1 MNHIE
6 CDHYAALLYDRLL
19 KSNHDRTALLDD
31 VDKSRR
37 LLRASQ
43 GFEAELR
50 AALTQADALGYARGR
65 EEAFIEAADMLTCRP
80 SGEQPLTPDSI
91 RLRWANKMTARA
103 EGTRAKARAIT
114 AEPAK
119 PCDVDDDLKCR
130 THPNGCE
137 AWEPAKEV
145 K

>member
-50 AALTQADALGYARGR
+50 AALTQADALGYTRGR
-65 EEAFIEAADMLTCRP
+65 DEAFRDAAQLAA
-80 SGEQPLTPDSI
+80 SALAQGAKGAEIIAVLH
-91 RLRWANKMTARA
+91 LEARA
-103 EGTRAKARAIT
+103 LT

-119 PCDVDDDLKCR
+119 EEK
-130 THPNGCE
+130 
-137 AWEPAKEV
+137 
-145 K
+145 